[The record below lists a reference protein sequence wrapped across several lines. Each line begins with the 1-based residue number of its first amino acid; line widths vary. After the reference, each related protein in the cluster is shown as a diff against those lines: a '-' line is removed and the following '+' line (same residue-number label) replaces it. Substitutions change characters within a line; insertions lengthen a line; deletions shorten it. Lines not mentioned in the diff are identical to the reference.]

1 MKIVIT
7 GAGGFLGEH
16 IIRQCLKQD
25 SKIEILA
32 ITSKMKSLS
41 QKYYD
46 YIEVIDRK
54 QLDKIVWNEIDI
66 LLNCAFPR
74 NNDGEQMAY
83 GLSFI
88 SDTITRA
95 TVGGVGAVI
104 NISSQS
110 VYSQTRMLPATEVTS
125 LNLETKY
132 AVGKYATEL
141 LVNKICRNIPHT
153 NLRMASLIG
162 EGFEQRI
169 TNKLVAKAILGGD
182 LDIIGGEQRFGF
194 LNVEDA
200 ANGIV
205 AVINSR
211 PIEWKEVYN
220 LGTNESH
227 TLSEI
232 AEIVSTIGERYLCR
246 RISINYQ
253 GVSEWKNSSMSCDL
267 FFKSFSWKP
276 QYSMN
281 DTINML
287 FKYSIKRTSIDN

>member
-16 IIRQCLKQD
+16 LIKQCIKQE
-25 SKIEILA
+25 SKIEIIA
-32 ITSKMKSLS
+32 VTSQTESLS
-41 QKYYD
+41 KKYKGS
-46 YIEVIDRK
+46 IEIIDRK
-54 QLDKIVWNEIDI
+54 QLDKVDWNEIDI

-74 NNDGEQMAY
+74 NNDGEQMAD

-88 SDTITRA
+88 SETVTRA
-95 TVGGVGAVI
+95 TIGGVGAVI

-110 VYSQTRMLPATEVTS
+110 VYSQMRKEPATEDTI

-169 TNKLVAKAILGGD
+169 TNKLVAKVIAGGD
-182 LDIIGGEQRFGF
+182 LNIIGGEQRFGF
-194 LNVEDA
+194 LNVKDA
-200 ANGIV
+200 ANGII
-205 AVINSR
+205 AVFNSK
-211 PIEWKEVYN
+211 PSEWKEVYN
-220 LGTNESH
+220 LGTNESY

-232 AEIVSTIGERYLCR
+232 AEMVSKMGEQYLDR
-246 RISINYQ
+246 KILINYQ
-253 GVSEWKNSSMSCDL
+253 DISEWKNSSMNCDL
-267 FFKSFSWKP
+267 FFESFSWKP
-276 QYSMN
+276 QYNMS

-287 FKYSIKRTSIDN
+287 FKYSLK